1 MEADTRKAGASQEQ
15 VEVRSQEIAAVN
27 RRSDRR

>member
-1 MEADTRKAGASQEQ
+1 MEADTRKAGASQKR